1 MPLESS
7 AGTNVWPVERPAL
20 VLIQRT
26 LSLGIKT
33 LLNQD
38 RGKGKRWTEEYQVE
52 KGTDVL
58 QSKAGKAN
66 IVFRK
71 SYCWWHRRGVVF
83 PVCVPCTSTS
93 SCPPCLQLRWR
104 DWLKAVLLLPLR
116 PPCYSSSLCSNKCP
130 VCHSSLLQRI
140 RFILPL
146 SHTLPPSF
154 CPPPSLLSL
163 LRSLALTREERL
175 WETEYK

>member
-1 MPLESS
+1 MYFCLSVILLFVFSTHSPKNKIKNIARKRKNKQMLRSPWSTTLYMCFLTITTPLTSFHRMRQNCDKTPWLHRSTQGICMLAMPLESS

-20 VLIQRT
+20 ILIQPT
-26 LSLGIKT
+26 LPLGIKT

-83 PVCVPCTSTS
+83 PVCVPCASTS
-93 SCPPCLQLRWR
+93 SCPPCL
-104 DWLKAVLLLPLR
+104 
-116 PPCYSSSLCSNKCP
+116 
-130 VCHSSLLQRI
+130 
-140 RFILPL
+140 
-146 SHTLPPSF
+146 
-154 CPPPSLLSL
+154 
-163 LRSLALTREERL
+163 
-175 WETEYK
+175 